1 MLYEKLGKIT
11 LLENTYRSLIHNGFR
26 TSSKDIGSDSLVSI
40 VQKILKQT
48 GIEENLISIVPS
60 TRRLDNKNNEQFVD
74 IKLEGLGLKEA
85 VSFLERLHK
94 INQIHITRLNIV
106 RKNGEQATITLR
118 ILLKSKT
125 IS

>member
-1 MLYEKLGKIT
+1 MDLEPVPRT
-11 LLENTYRSLIHNGFR
+11 LDLIAW
-26 TSSKDIGSDSLVSI
+26 LVLFK
-40 VQKILKQT
+40 KILKQT

-106 RKNGEQATITLR
+106 RK
-118 ILLKSKT
+118 KW
-125 IS
+125 